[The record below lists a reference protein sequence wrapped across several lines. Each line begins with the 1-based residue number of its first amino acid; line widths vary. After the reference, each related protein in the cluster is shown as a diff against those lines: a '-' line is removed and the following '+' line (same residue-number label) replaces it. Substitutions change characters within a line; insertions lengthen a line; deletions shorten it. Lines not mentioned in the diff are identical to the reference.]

1 MRTFENYMSAIN
13 LFKNELINL
22 YNNMDDYNNDDY
34 NNKYTK
40 IHNDAK
46 NISNL
51 GIFTKIY
58 REFIRNI
65 DRDLPDC
72 TSIDFTNN
80 IITFRCYCIIETDL
94 DNIINKFNTLFPDFT
109 NSLSKQLLDK
119 YNLLSYNSD
128 SPFCDG
134 IMIDNIIFVRRD
146 MLLSNI
152 SNKFITDII
161 NNYYLRQLKSRLDNC
176 TCNDIN
182 YEALK
187 KFCNE
192 SVKKNEYLVKQNY
205 KNINTSLNEYKKD
218 ILSKYNKLNTKT
230 INLSKRIDILTEEH
244 TSNKLTDECNLY
256 TDIKIRQALSDFK
269 DEIKIL
275 TIKNIKLT
283 EQLDNSELMN
293 TKRYNETKSSIKNL
307 NTIVINKH
315 DDIDDIVRSLKST
328 DCALRNKMLYISDEQ
343 IYITNLIN
351 DNVLTK
357 KDTLDINNFT
367 KKNITKKLVYSTE
380 SEYIYNYIHMKNSRR
395 DLHNE
400 FKATFNIIKRMVRN
414 TNIPV
419 ATPIQDIK
427 IIN

>member
-58 REFIRNI
+58 REFIHNI

-128 SPFCDG
+128 SPFCNG
-134 IMIDNIIFVRRD
+134 IIIDNIIFVRRD

-161 NNYYLRQLKSRLDNC
+161 NNNYLHQLKSRLDNC

-218 ILSKYNKLNTKT
+218 I
-230 INLSKRIDILTEEH
+230 
-244 TSNKLTDECNLY
+244 
-256 TDIKIRQALSDFK
+256 
-269 DEIKIL
+269 
-275 TIKNIKLT
+275 
-283 EQLDNSELMN
+283 
-293 TKRYNETKSSIKNL
+293 
-307 NTIVINKH
+307 
-315 DDIDDIVRSLKST
+315 
-328 DCALRNKMLYISDEQ
+328 
-343 IYITNLIN
+343 
-351 DNVLTK
+351 
-357 KDTLDINNFT
+357 
-367 KKNITKKLVYSTE
+367 
-380 SEYIYNYIHMKNSRR
+380 
-395 DLHNE
+395 
-400 FKATFNIIKRMVRN
+400 
-414 TNIPV
+414 
-419 ATPIQDIK
+419 
-427 IIN
+427 